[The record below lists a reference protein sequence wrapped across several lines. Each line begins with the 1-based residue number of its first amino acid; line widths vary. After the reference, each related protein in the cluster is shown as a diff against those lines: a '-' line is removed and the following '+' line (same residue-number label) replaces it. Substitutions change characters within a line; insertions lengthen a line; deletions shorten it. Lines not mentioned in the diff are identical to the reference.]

1 MIELVRG
8 PDAPSRMLSYVGG
21 GVGKPCEVVESLFFG
36 GVNTMIV
43 IRNEIDPVG
52 GWIME
57 QVNAVTDHKP
67 AFGITPI
74 ATSHVLVGADSD
86 DTRTHNRAFVRNI
99 SFVPK

>member
-1 MIELVRG
+1 MI
-8 PDAPSRMLSYVGG
+8 
-21 GVGKPCEVVESLFFG
+21 
-36 GVNTMIV
+36 I
-43 IRNEIDPVG
+43 IRNKTDPVG

-57 QVNAVTDHKP
+57 RISVVTDHKG

-86 DTRTHNRAFVRNI
+86 DTRTRNRAFVRNI